1 MSFRNYIKASQSKIY
16 SETQQLQ
23 REKVK
28 FAITKNQFIFLERY
42 MANNIMQ
49 KSFHIKSPI
58 LSKKSKHLVKQYQ
71 KKL

>member
-1 MSFRNYIKASQSKIY
+1 MPFRNYITASQSKIY

-28 FAITKNQFIFLERY
+28 FAITKKQFIFLERY

-58 LSKKSKHLVKQYQ
+58 LSKMSKNLVKQYQ